1 MNLHFS
7 AESQKVFRILSIIF
21 FFAVPLLTYFETEFN
36 SLFILTVIFLGI
48 GFSDKPKWVLF
59 LITTVGVFIRI
70 MLSGEYDNLSA
81 IAIRL
86 FVYLV
91 VTYISSEVV
100 RQHLALQQQ
109 KKEFILSLAKSLDS
123 RDHYT
128 GNHSENVANYALT
141 IAKEMKLSKK
151 QCDDIYCGGLLHDIG
166 KIGIPESILNKPG
179 KLTDEE
185 YAYIKL
191 HTNIGYETLK
201 YITSFKNDG
210 ILDMV
215 QSHHER
221 YDGKGYPNG
230 LKGEQ
235 IPISARIMALA
246 DSFDAMTSTRVY
258 KKHKLFNE
266 AILEIEKNKG
276 KQFDPDLADVF
287 LRALIKCNSNSKNQP

>member
-7 AESQKVFRILSIIF
+7 AESQKIFRILSIILF
-21 FFAVPLLTYFETEFN
+21 FTVPLLTYLDTEFN
-36 SLFILTVIFLGI
+36 SLFVLTVIFLGM

-59 LITTVGVFIRI
+59 LIATVGVFIRI
-70 MLSGEYDNLSA
+70 LLSGEYENTGA

-109 KKEFILSLAKSLDS
+109 KKEFVLSLAKSLDS
-123 RDHYT
+123 RDPYT
-128 GNHSENVANYALT
+128 GNHSENVANYALA

-151 QCDDIYCGGLLHDIG
+151 QCDDIYFGGLLHDIG

-185 YAYIKL
+185 YTEIKL

-201 YITSFKNDG
+201 YITSFKNNG

-221 YDGKGYPNG
+221 YDGEGYPNG
-230 LKGEQ
+230 LQGEQ
-235 IPISARIMALA
+235 IPLVARIMTIA

-258 KKHKLFNE
+258 KKQKQFKE
-266 AILEIEKNKG
+266 AVLEIEKNKG
-276 KQFDPDLADVF
+276 KQFDPDIADLF
-287 LRALIKCNSNSKNQP
+287 LQSLIKSKSKNKDQP